1 MMLKFLFYLSERT
14 LFHKRSDQFVPV
26 IRILAILGL
35 IIGTIA
41 MTVTLGILR
50 GFENNLVEKVTGFE
64 AHIRI
69 ESFKNEIEY
78 DGEYVAL
85 MLENKDITRIAPY
98 VNLETMLRK
107 GDETEGVII
116 ECMNEVDFREML
128 YRSKKDIKGGIDF
141 REMET
146 IKGIYLGHGVA
157 EYLNADVG
165 DTISALFVNGLPSP
179 FNPIKSYN
187 AIVTGIFSTGMKE
200 FDANY
205 AYAPLS
211 FASEVNGNENIISGY
226 QLLLSDPLLADDIS
240 NWINTVSSYHF
251 VPVTW
256 RERNIM
262 LFKWLQ
268 TQKAPIVITFGII
281 ALVAIVNII
290 STLVMIVLVKERDTA
305 ILKSMGMKPS
315 DIRQK
320 FMIDGLS
327 ISLMGIGIGIL
338 ISKIL
343 EWGQMRFAWIKLSA
357 DIYFIDR
364 LPIEITWDVILII
377 ILVGIV
383 TSLIATFLPA
393 RKASSIKPV
402 EVLRYE

>member
-1 MMLKFLFYLSERT
+1 MLKFLFYLSERT

-26 IRILAILGL
+26 IRILAIIGL

-69 ESFKNEIEY
+69 ESFKDNIEY
-78 DGEYVAL
+78 DGEYVSQIL
-85 MLENKDITRIAPY
+85 DNEDITRLAPF
-98 VNLETMLRK
+98 VNLETMLRH

-116 ECMNEVDFREML
+116 ECMNEADFREML
-128 YRSKKDIKGGIDF
+128 HRSKKDIAGGVDF
-141 REMET
+141 READSV
-146 IKGIYLGHGVA
+146 KGIYLGYGAA
-157 EYLNADVG
+157 EYLDVSVG
-165 DTISALFVNGLPSP
+165 DTVSALFVNGVPSP
-179 FNPIKSYN
+179 FNPIRSFEV
-187 AIVTGIFSTGMKE
+187 IVTGIFTTGMKE

-205 AYAPLS
+205 AYAPLG
-211 FASEVNGNENIISGY
+211 FAADVNGSDNIISGY

-240 NWINTVSSYHF
+240 NWINQISPYHY

-262 LFKWLQ
+262 LFRWLQ

-281 ALVAIVNII
+281 ALVAMVNII

-305 ILKSMGMKPS
+305 ILKSVGMKPS
-315 DIRQK
+315 DIRKK

-327 ISLMGIGIGIL
+327 ISMMGIGIGLL
-338 ISKIL
+338 ISKAL
-343 EWGQMRFAWIKLSA
+343 EWGQMHFAWIKLSA
-357 DIYFIDR
+357 DVYFIDR
-364 LPIEITWDVILII
+364 LPIEITWDVMLII
-377 ILVGIV
+377 VLVGIA
-383 TSLIATFLPA
+383 TALIATFLPA
-393 RKASSIKPV
+393 RNASRIKPV

>member
-1 MMLKFLFYLSERT
+1 MLKFLFYLSERT

-78 DGEYVAL
+78 DGEYVAQL
-85 MLENKDITRIAPY
+85 LENKDITRIVPY

-116 ECMNEVDFREML
+116 ECMNEADFREML

-146 IKGIYLGHGVA
+146 IKGIYLGYGAA

-165 DTISALFVNGLPSP
+165 DTISALFVNGVPSP
-179 FNPIKSYN
+179 FNPIKSHN
-187 AIVTGIFSTGMKE
+187 VIVTGIFSTGMKE

-211 FASEVNGNENIISGY
+211 FASEVNENENIISGY

-240 NWINTVSSYHF
+240 NWINMVSSYHF

-281 ALVAIVNII
+281 ALVALVNIV

-357 DIYFIDR
+357 DVYFIDR

-377 ILVGIV
+377 ILVGIL

>member
-1 MMLKFLFYLSERT
+1 MLKFLFYLSERT

-41 MTVTLGILR
+41 ITVTLGILH

-64 AHIRI
+64 SHIRI

-78 DGEYVAL
+78 DGEYVAQL
-85 MLENKDITRIAPY
+85 LENKDITRIVPY

-116 ECMNEVDFREML
+116 ECMNEADFREML
-128 YRSKKDIKGGIDF
+128 YRSKKDVKGGIDF

-146 IKGIYLGHGVA
+146 IKGIYLGYGAA
-157 EYLNADVG
+157 EYLNVDVG
-165 DTISALFVNGLPSP
+165 DTISALFVNGVPSF
-179 FNPIKSYN
+179 FNPIKSHDV
-187 AIVTGIFSTGMKE
+187 IVTGIFSTGMKE

-281 ALVAIVNII
+281 ALVALVNII

-357 DIYFIDR
+357 DVYFIDR

-377 ILVGIV
+377 ILVGIL

>member
-1 MMLKFLFYLSERT
+1 MLKFLFYLSERT

-78 DGEYVAL
+78 DGEYVSQL
-85 MLENKDITRIAPY
+85 LENKDITRIVPY

-116 ECMNEVDFREML
+116 ECMNEADFREML

-146 IKGIYLGHGVA
+146 IKGIYLGYGVA

-179 FNPIKSYN
+179 FNPIKSHD

-281 ALVAIVNII
+281 ALVALVNII

>member
-1 MMLKFLFYLSERT
+1 MLKFLFYLSERT

-78 DGEYVAL
+78 DGEYVAQL
-85 MLENKDITRIAPY
+85 LENKDITRIVPY

-116 ECMNEVDFREML
+116 ECINEADFREML
-128 YRSKKDIKGGIDF
+128 YRSKKDVKGGIDF
-141 REMET
+141 REIET
-146 IKGIYLGHGVA
+146 IKGIYLGYGAA
-157 EYLNADVG
+157 EYLNVDVG

-179 FNPIKSYN
+179 FNPIKSHN
-187 AIVTGIFSTGMKE
+187 VIVTGIFSTGMKE
-200 FDANY
+200 FDTNY

-281 ALVAIVNII
+281 ALVALVNII

-357 DIYFIDR
+357 DVYFVDR

-377 ILVGIV
+377 ILVGIL

>member
-1 MMLKFLFYLSERT
+1 MLKFLFYLSERT

-50 GFENNLVEKVTGFE
+50 GFENNLVEKITGFE

-69 ESFKNEIEY
+69 ESFKDEIEY
-78 DGEYVAL
+78 DGEYTAQL
-85 MLENKDITRIAPY
+85 LENQDITRLAPY
-98 VNLETMLRK
+98 VDLETMLRK

-116 ECMNEVDFREML
+116 ECMNEADFLEML
-128 YRSKKDIKGGIDF
+128 HRSKKDITGEVNF
-141 REMET
+141 READSL
-146 IKGIYLGHGVA
+146 KGIYLGFVAA
-157 EYLNADVG
+157 EYIDAAVG
-165 DTISALFVNGLPSP
+165 DTVSALFVNGVPSP
-179 FNPIKSYN
+179 FNPIRSYD

-211 FASEVNGNENIISGY
+211 FASEVNEDENIISGY
-226 QLLLSDPLLADDIS
+226 QLLLSDPLLANDIS
-240 NWINTVSSYHF
+240 NWINKISPYHYI
-251 VPVTW
+251 PVTW
-256 RERNIM
+256 RERNLM

-281 ALVAIVNII
+281 ALVAMVNII

-305 ILKSMGMKPS
+305 ILKSIGMKPS

-327 ISLMGIGIGIL
+327 ISMMGIGIGIL
-338 ISKIL
+338 IAKVL
-343 EWGQMRFAWIKLSA
+343 EWGQMRFAWVKLSA
-357 DIYFIDR
+357 DVYFIDR
-364 LPIEITWDVILII
+364 LPIEISWDVILII
-377 ILVGIV
+377 ILVGIA

-393 RKASSIKPV
+393 RNASRIKPV

>member
-1 MMLKFLFYLSERT
+1 MLKFLFYLSERT

-78 DGEYVAL
+78 DGEYVAQL
-85 MLENKDITRIAPY
+85 LENKDITRIAPY

-107 GDETEGVII
+107 DDETEGVII
-116 ECMNEVDFREML
+116 ECMNEADFREML
-128 YRSKKDIKGGIDF
+128 YRSKKDIKGGVDF
-141 REMET
+141 RENET
-146 IKGIYLGHGVA
+146 IKGIYLGYGAA

-165 DTISALFVNGLPSP
+165 DTISTLFVNGIPSP

-187 AIVTGIFSTGMKE
+187 VIVTGVFSTGMKE

-211 FASEVNGNENIISGY
+211 FALEVNGNENIISGY

-240 NWINTVSSYHF
+240 DWINTVSPYHF

-281 ALVAIVNII
+281 ALVAMVNII

-315 DIRQK
+315 DIRKK

-338 ISKIL
+338 ISKFL

-357 DIYFIDR
+357 DVYFIDR